1 MDFPRAAASI
11 ANLLSVLFR
20 SLWLSGR
27 AQSLLNCNVSLPF
40 LSVLT
45 RRDGYNLGDPAEVEI
60 RLRWNPGGVDQRSPL
75 LGSEPADTVAL

>member
-1 MDFPRAAASI
+1 MFS
-11 ANLLSVLFR
+11 
-20 SLWLSGR
+20 SL
-27 AQSLLNCNVSLPF
+27 F

-75 LGSEPADTVAL
+75 LGSEAAEMAALRSLGELVEEQQLLQELHLAVDQA